1 MNSVVTAS
9 FRIERR
15 PLVGKRLVI
24 VSYWLGLLSSLIAM
38 GLWGLSILGRL
49 AGSVALVGW
58 VRWYESF
65 FKGAILFFLIAIA
78 TAITASMRG
87 EKTS

>member
-1 MNSVVTAS
+1 M
-9 FRIERR
+9 
-15 PLVGKRLVI
+15 GKRLVT

-49 AGSVALVGW
+49 VRSMALVSRVGW
-58 VRWYESF
+58 YGSF

-78 TAITASMRG
+78 TAITASVRG
-87 EKTS
+87 EKAP